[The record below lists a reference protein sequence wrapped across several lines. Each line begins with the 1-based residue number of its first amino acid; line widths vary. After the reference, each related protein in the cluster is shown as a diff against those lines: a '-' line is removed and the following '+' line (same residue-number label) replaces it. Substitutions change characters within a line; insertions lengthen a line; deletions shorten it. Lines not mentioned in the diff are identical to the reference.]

1 MTEPVL
7 AESTPSLKAAAVT
20 GGLWSGLQMAVN
32 KVTSLV
38 GTLLTMYLLA
48 PSAFGLA
55 AVAGSILS
63 YVSVLPAFTL
73 SDVLLARPSSITS
86 ILPAAIR
93 LCALTTAVSVLM
105 LLTVGYVCADAYGDV
120 RIFYACSM
128 LTIRPIAEFV
138 MLAPQ
143 TNLRARLEFR
153 RLSQIDAITQCAAT
167 VAAVVMAALGAG
179 YVSLVLPQALAV
191 LARAVCYSRL
201 TRQAVPISPRAF
213 GVSHPWQRL
222 LKDYGWSGLGQY
234 VHGGLIVAPPLV
246 LAAYCDKETVG
257 YFATAFALS
266 ASFNSVAAVGLG
278 LVLQPIFAQMGGD
291 LLRQRRAF
299 LRTCSI
305 IAAASMPICL
315 CQALCVAPAF
325 RLIMPASWQNAITIA
340 QLLSVGQAF
349 YFVVNPAMGILKA
362 QGRFATFFT
371 WQLIQLIVVIGA
383 MVLCGSYS
391 DSPALGIIAVYSFY
405 HVVFSPIGLALCVPR
420 GQGLGTALK
429 DVFLTPMA
437 ASLTALV
444 PLVVAVWLLP
454 PSPMCDVLVL
464 TLALA
469 LIALAYPPILRKFAP
484 ETHAECKD
492 AINAVLRKI
501 RKNK

>member
-1 MTEPVL
+1 
-7 AESTPSLKAAAVT
+7 
-20 GGLWSGLQMAVN
+20 
-32 KVTSLV
+32 
-38 GTLLTMYLLA
+38 
-48 PSAFGLA
+48 
-55 AVAGSILS
+55 
-63 YVSVLPAFTL
+63 
-73 SDVLLARPSSITS
+73 
-86 ILPAAIR
+86 
-93 LCALTTAVSVLM
+93 
-105 LLTVGYVCADAYGDV
+105 
-120 RIFYACSM
+120 
-128 LTIRPIAEFV
+128 
-138 MLAPQ
+138 
-143 TNLRARLEFR
+143 
-153 RLSQIDAITQCAAT
+153 
-167 VAAVVMAALGAG
+167 
-179 YVSLVLPQALAV
+179 
-191 LARAVCYSRL
+191 
-201 TRQAVPISPRAF
+201 
-213 GVSHPWQRL
+213 
-222 LKDYGWSGLGQY
+222 
-234 VHGGLIVAPPLV
+234 
-246 LAAYCDKETVG
+246 
-257 YFATAFALS
+257 
-266 ASFNSVAAVGLG
+266 
-278 LVLQPIFAQMGGD
+278 
-291 LLRQRRAF
+291 
-299 LRTCSI
+299 
-305 IAAASMPICL
+305 
-315 CQALCVAPAF
+315 
-325 RLIMPASWQNAITIA
+325 MPASWQNAITIA